1 MSVET
6 SAAIVL
12 DTNVIIFHRQ
22 GRREIIDTI
31 IEHVKDFLEAKP
43 MFGIRVFIP
52 EAVLLELL
60 MVSNWEWFTCGDC
73 HARFR
78 GDFRARESGYRP
90 TMPRHCPLCGSTNI
104 NNMGVAITKGEVND
118 AIQNLVNYLREN
130 MQGVEVRVGEPSITN
145 ALKNA
150 WSLLTREFA
159 NCRTV
164 LDLLIV
170 ESACTLTGGFRSIV
184 LMTSDYDRDRCIR
197 KYLRTRRCGITLYNY
212 ISGTEYRP

>member
-1 MSVET
+1 MSAGT

-12 DTNVIIFHRQ
+12 DTNVIIFYKQ
-22 GRREIIDTI
+22 GRHEIINSI
-31 IEHVKDFLEAKP
+31 IEFIKRSFEPRLVPEV
-43 MFGIRVFIP
+43 RVFIP

-60 MVSNWEWFTCGDC
+60 MVSNWEWFTCKDC

-78 GDFRARESGYRP
+78 GDFRARERGYRP
-90 TMPRHCPLCGSTNI
+90 TMPKHCPLCGSTNV
-104 NNMGVAITKGEVND
+104 NSMGVAITKGEVNEV
-118 AIQNLVNYLREN
+118 IQNLVNYIRES

-150 WSLLTREFA
+150 WSLLTQEFA
-159 NCRTV
+159 KCRTV

-170 ESACTLTGGFRSIV
+170 ESACTLTSEFRSIV

-197 KYLRTRRCGITLYNY
+197 KFLRTRRCRITLYNY